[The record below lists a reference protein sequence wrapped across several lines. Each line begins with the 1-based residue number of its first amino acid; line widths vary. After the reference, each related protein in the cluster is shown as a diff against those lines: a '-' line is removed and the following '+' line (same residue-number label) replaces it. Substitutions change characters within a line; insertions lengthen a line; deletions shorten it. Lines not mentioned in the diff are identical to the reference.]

1 MGKQKGSETKA
12 EARRSEDDEKV
23 MTAADL
29 KGRWPHK
36 RLFLSLS
43 LSLEIRLIFF
53 FTRFFFRLPTA
64 AESSRNGFSVSA
76 SERFTLQT
84 VRTHSDGA
92 RTGPTRRPQK
102 KLKKNGN
109 AEAAKAHGDPRRPL
123 EFRGTQT
130 KKKKNECA
138 SNLPKSDIQLT
149 SKKNTH
155 TISQVPVDE
164 KERDG
169 KRIQHRQVNKKKL
182 SKNAFWNEPPRQI
195 LEEKKKR

>member
-1 MGKQKGSETKA
+1 
-12 EARRSEDDEKV
+12 

-53 FTRFFFRLPTA
+53 YSFFF
-64 AESSRNGFSVSA
+64 SS
-76 SERFTLQT
+76 
-84 VRTHSDGA
+84 SDGCGVFQEWLLRLRLREVHVA
-92 RTGPTRRPQK
+92 NSADALGRCTHRTDTATAEEIF
-102 KLKKNGN
+102 KKNGN

-169 KRIQHRQVNKKKL
+169 KRIQHRQVNKKNYQRTRSETNRQDKFWRRK
-182 SKNAFWNEPPRQI
+182 KNVKT
-195 LEEKKKR
+195 LGKKRRPPPLFF